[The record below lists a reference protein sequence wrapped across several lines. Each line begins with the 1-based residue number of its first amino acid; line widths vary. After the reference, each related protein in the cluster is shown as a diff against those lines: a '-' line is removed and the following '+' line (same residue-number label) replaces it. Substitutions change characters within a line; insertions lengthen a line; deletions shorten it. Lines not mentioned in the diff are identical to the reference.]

1 VRLVHS
7 AYVPDLA
14 RDEWAA
20 QVPSKAVLDF
30 LADGCLGGLLD
41 FLIPRTPWRLFVWLV
56 VIALVVIGIAAYN
69 Q

>member
-1 VRLVHS
+1 MVG
-7 AYVPDLA
+7 
-14 RDEWAA
+14 E
-20 QVPSKAVLDF
+20 F

-56 VIALVVIGIAAYN
+56 IIGLVIVGIAAYN